1 MSSHVE
7 PSNFQ
12 SIHPESQRF
21 EPQASCSGTAWEAQ
35 GIGAWPR
42 SETCAALRWNSAD
55 GLSIGTRAS
64 FEFVDGHSFWG
75 TNFSN
80 SEESE
85 LDADTTGPLQ
95 LTLTVEDSRFKLWA
109 MGVSANLQK
118 TYHEKSGFCSSNYS
132 TSSFGHCGKFRKKCK
147 KL

>member
-1 MSSHVE
+1 MSSH
-7 PSNFQ
+7 PIK
-12 SIHPESQRF
+12 SIHPESQIF

-42 SETCAALRWNSAD
+42 SETCAALGWNCAD

-64 FEFVDGHSFWG
+64 FEFVDGHSFLG

-85 LDADTTGPLQ
+85 LDADTPGHYSWHWQ
-95 LTLTVEDSRFKLWA
+95 SKTVD
-109 MGVSANLQK
+109 
-118 TYHEKSGFCSSNYS
+118 SNYGPWES
-132 TSSFGHCGKFRKKCK
+132 VPTSRKLTMKNQVFIQPTILHHPSDIAENSEKKCK